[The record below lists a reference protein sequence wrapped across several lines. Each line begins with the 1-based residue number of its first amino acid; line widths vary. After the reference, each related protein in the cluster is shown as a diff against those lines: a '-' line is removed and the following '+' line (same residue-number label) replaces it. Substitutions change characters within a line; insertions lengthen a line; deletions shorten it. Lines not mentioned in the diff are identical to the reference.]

1 MTHGPQYIFYICY
14 STIYYHVM
22 ALDVTL
28 GYPKTVCSQDF
39 RVYRHVLIR
48 RLAPIAIS
56 ENRLKFA
63 AMRIVRCRV
72 GK

>member
-1 MTHGPQYIFYICY
+1 MRLHEVMGEYEDEGRICDDLGFGMACIHYYQLTLQRKTPQ
-14 STIYYHVM
+14 
-22 ALDVTL
+22 
-28 GYPKTVCSQDF
+28 
-39 RVYRHVLIR
+39 
-48 RLAPIAIS
+48 LAPIAIS